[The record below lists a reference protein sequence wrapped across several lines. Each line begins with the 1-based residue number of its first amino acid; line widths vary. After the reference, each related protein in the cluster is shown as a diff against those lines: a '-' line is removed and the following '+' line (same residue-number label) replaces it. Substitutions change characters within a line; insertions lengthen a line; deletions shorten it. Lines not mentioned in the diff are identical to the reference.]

1 MSSPGR
7 KNSGSLSRNDAA
19 GRAVSHGAARP
30 ESTYRCGM
38 GFEED
43 AAYDAELRR
52 ELRRIREALTG
63 GEGALALVLVDSLI
77 ASVGSDLRRRASSF

>member
-1 MSSPGR
+1 
-7 KNSGSLSRNDAA
+7 
-19 GRAVSHGAARP
+19 
-30 ESTYRCGM
+30 M